1 MVWGGGAPYDDWLSP
16 GAAPPV
22 MCLLCARAITMHRR
36 HTEYPACGC
45 HLNGTACFNQTRGG
59 CNSTPKGS
67 FGFMGYTL
75 RTAEWRCERA
85 PPPPPAP
92 PSTCCALHRT
102 AGCMHARMAPCS
114 SPTGAPSSH
123 SCCDAAHRCLTRR
136 HRLAPL
142 EWLDADA
149 RLGGGLCRGVVSDWI
164 SSYRAVRPQLDHWS
178 EVACCLQ
185 HTLPH
190 ALLYCAPVHQIQPH
204 RR

>member
-1 MVWGGGAPYDDWLSP
+1 MPQQGLVCACACACVCVGGLIVMVWGGGAPYDDWLSP

-85 PPPPPAP
+85 PSPAPLPPPLP
-92 PSTCCALHRT
+92 
-102 AGCMHARMAPCS
+102 
-114 SPTGAPSSH
+114 
-123 SCCDAAHRCLTRR
+123 AAHCT
-136 HRLAPL
+136 APL
-142 EWLDADA
+142 AACTHAWRHALAL
-149 RLGGGLCRGVVSDWI
+149 LGRPPHT
-164 SSYRAVRPQLDHWS
+164 RA
-178 EVACCLQ
+178 A
-185 HTLPH
+185 TLPTD
-190 ALLYCAPVHQIQPH
+190 ASLADTAWH
-204 RR
+204 RWNGSTLTPDWGGDFAEEL